1 MRTRFNR
8 SGAGTVSFFAFQ
20 DIITAVTGILVIIT
34 VLLSL
39 SLPDSPD
46 APSEDS
52 RAETTELKLKLK
64 GLLRRIA
71 ELRTASQS
79 SFTTPQASPRAL
91 RMEVEMLEL
100 ELAQLA
106 AFNSAESRERASAL
120 DGSARDR
127 TMASDLALE
136 EADRRRL
143 AAEVQ
148 QLREAAAANAAERQ
162 QADAEVRGL
171 EAALLEELKRR
182 SNLVLVRDHAR
193 TSKEPLVAIVS
204 SDGVRI
210 QGFDGGSP
218 EQWRDAAA
226 FGSGLSSVSQLDRY
240 IVFYAKPSGVAQIE
254 AYLEAARGRG
264 FGVGYDAIPEDAEIT
279 LETGKTANP

>member
-1 MRTRFNR
+1 
-8 SGAGTVSFFAFQ
+8 
-20 DIITAVTGILVIIT
+20 
-34 VLLSL
+34 
-39 SLPDSPD
+39 
-46 APSEDS
+46 
-52 RAETTELKLKLK
+52 LKLK

-226 FGSGLSSVSQLDRY
+226 FGSGLSSVSPLDRY